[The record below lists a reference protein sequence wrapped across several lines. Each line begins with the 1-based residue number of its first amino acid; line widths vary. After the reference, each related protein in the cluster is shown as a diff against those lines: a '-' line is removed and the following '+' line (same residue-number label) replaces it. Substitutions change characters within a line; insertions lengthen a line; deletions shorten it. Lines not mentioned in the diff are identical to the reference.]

1 MKRKNYIFSLASALL
16 MGTMALSLTACSSED
31 NIANNTQQPAQGEA
45 RTYTVSIPAT
55 FSDNAGTRAVAF
67 DNSGSTPAITTKFVE
82 DEKVYVYNNTTSALL
97 GGYLVVKNVSAD
109 MKSCELQGQLTGTIN
124 PDEEVVLYY
133 NLNVINSPSDL
144 SDVRY
149 IYYNYDGQVGTAASC
164 VDGAMAT
171 MKVKEIDASNNY
183 KMTFYAVSDATKTQ
197 AKAEFDNLQSMF
209 RFQFADATAPTTPI
223 KVKTLN
229 IQSKNVEFANRYY
242 PLITTNPYY
251 PVTGGINITPAT
263 ATADYLYVGLCI
275 RELSAPDDVLY
286 FWVTDDEGN
295 EYRGS
300 KSAPSGGFANG
311 KYYYNSAPIA
321 LTKQPAKAAPVIT
334 WTNPSVAV
342 TPSESTYK
350 YTFETAFPG
359 SADITIAN
367 ASGKDYCSGY
377 AFDIKY
383 NATIRL
389 NAVNAIWNYQ
399 DSPFIKVSQVQDD
412 ATLVLTGDNTISCNG
427 NDYAI
432 DCTTLKLSCTGTSAT
447 LTVKTK
453 TPQGMRGGTNYYSAP
468 YDSENDFVV
477 SNLAADGYTVERT
490 GGTSPDADGVYTTTY
505 TVTSLLHTPLT
516 LEATANGSIEV
527 YPVFAMK
534 YSVDSGDP
542 VEISAKTTINIE
554 VTAGQKVSFYST
566 NSVLTKVE
574 DGILSRT
581 YIRPNIQCY
590 VYGNVMSLIDD
601 SGNGFAND
609 KTISEDNALKGLFNS
624 DMEGNVINHPTKR
637 ILLPATT
644 LADGCY
650 EQMFYGCTGLTVAP
664 DLPATEMKSNCYMY
678 MFYGCTNLTTA
689 PDLLAPTLAEG
700 CYDHMFSGCT
710 NLNYVK
716 CLATDVSAQYCLYK
730 WLEGVSATGTFVKA
744 SGANWSEADANGSN
758 GYPSGWTVTS
768 E

>member
-1 MKRKNYIFSLASALL
+1 MKRKNYIFSLALALL
-16 MGTMALSLTACSSED
+16 MGTLTMSLTACSSED
-31 NIANNTQQPAQGEA
+31 IVANNTQQPAQGEV

-67 DNSGSTPAITTKFVE
+67 DNNGSTPAITTKFVE

-109 MKSCELQGQLTGTIN
+109 MKSCELQGELTGTIN
-124 PDEEVVLYY
+124 ADNEVVLYY

-144 SDVRY
+144 SDVHY
-149 IYYNYDGQVGTAASC
+149 IYYNYDDQIGTAASC

-229 IQSKNVEFANRYY
+229 IQSKNTALANRYY
-242 PLITTNPYY
+242 PLTDPYY
-251 PVTGGINITPAT
+251 PVTGGIDITPAN

-300 KSAPSGGFANG
+300 KSAPTGGFANG

-334 WTNPSVAV
+334 WTNPSEAV
-342 TPSESTYK
+342 TPSEYTYK
-350 YTFETAFPG
+350 YTFETAYPG

-377 AFDIKY
+377 AFEIKN

-389 NAVNAIWNYQ
+389 NAVKAIWNYQ
-399 DSPFIKVSQVQDD
+399 DSPFINVYNVADA

-477 SNLAADGYTVERT
+477 SNLAAVGYTVERT

-505 TVTSLLHTPLT
+505 TVTVAPLSLTSPSVGQLIGSDGKNYAYGSLPTGVTAVAKICYVSGSNGLALALTDEGKMNWSTAQTTCAAHTPAFTGGTWKLASKDEWNNMT
-516 LEATANGSIEV
+516 SAAGNYTALRDGFS
-527 YPVFAMK
+527 
-534 YSVDSGDP
+534 SVGGTDMQSDDYW
-542 VEISAKTTINIE
+542 S
-554 VTAGQKVSFYST
+554 ST
-566 NSVLTKVE
+566 E
-574 DGILSRT
+574 
-581 YIRPNIQCY
+581 
-590 VYGNVMSLIDD
+590 
-601 SGNGFAND
+601 
-609 KTISEDNALKGLFNS
+609 
-624 DMEGNVINHPTKR
+624 
-637 ILLPATT
+637 
-644 LADGCY
+644 
-650 EQMFYGCTGLTVAP
+650 
-664 DLPATEMKSNCYMY
+664 
-678 MFYGCTNLTTA
+678 
-689 PDLLAPTLAEG
+689 
-700 CYDHMFSGCT
+700 
-710 NLNYVK
+710 
-716 CLATDVSAQYCLYK
+716 
-730 WLEGVSATGTFVKA
+730 
-744 SGANWSEADANGSN
+744 NGSN
-758 GYPSGWTVTS
+758 YAWNYYLSDGSWGSSSKVWNYYVRACLAF
-768 E
+768 